1 VRQFGAFIRKEFRHI
16 LRDRWTTIILL
27 VLPVVMLLL
36 FGYAI
41 TTEVR
46 NTGVA
51 ICDPSN
57 DVMTRAIIERLKA
70 SEYFHVSR
78 FIREP
83 SDAEEAFRGGEV
95 GLVVLF
101 GDDFAEEYAK
111 TGEARVLLEADGSD
125 PSTATTLVAYAK
137 GVIATYQAELAA
149 GVGPTTLLQYRIS
162 TETRLLYNPLLKG
175 AYNFVPGVMGMI
187 FMLICVMMTSVSIA
201 REKEKGTMEVLLASP
216 MKPLA
221 VIVAKA
227 VPYFVLS
234 IVNLATILVL
244 SVFVLD
250 VPIAGSLAALVLVSL
265 LFIFL
270 SLSIGLFISTLVS
283 TQAAALLV
291 SVMALLMP
299 VILLSGMV
307 FPVENMPFFL
317 QVLST
322 LIPARW
328 YIAAVKKIMIKGL
341 GLASVATELA
351 ILAVMTSVALVAAL
365 KRFKARLE

>member
-1 VRQFGAFIRKEFRHI
+1 
-16 LRDRWTTIILL
+16 
-27 VLPVVMLLL
+27 
-36 FGYAI
+36 
-41 TTEVR
+41 
-46 NTGVA
+46 
-51 ICDPSN
+51 
-57 DVMTRAIIERLKA
+57 
-70 SEYFHVSR
+70 
-78 FIREP
+78 
-83 SDAEEAFRGGEV
+83 
-95 GLVVLF
+95 
-101 GDDFAEEYAK
+101 
-111 TGEARVLLEADGSD
+111 
-125 PSTATTLVAYAK
+125 
-137 GVIATYQAELAA
+137 
-149 GVGPTTLLQYRIS
+149 
-162 TETRLLYNPLLKG
+162 
-175 AYNFVPGVMGMI
+175 
-187 FMLICVMMTSVSIA
+187 MMTSVSIA

-250 VPIAGSLAALVLVSL
+250 VPIAGSLATLVLISL

-283 TQAAALLV
+283 TQAAALLI